1 MNKLMERA
9 ASPAMCVNDSHGKYA
24 HFFYDSIRTLS
35 LSSKSVKNSSTAV
48 HVHFLLL
55 YFSHYVRL
63 NSEFLL
69 VIMPLLMPYF
79 GTHKKSMVKVYL
91 STLDGLKC
99 SDGFISEA
107 LKGKR
112 TKTKY

>member
-1 MNKLMERA
+1 MNKLMELA
-9 ASPAMCVNDSHGKYA
+9 ASRAMCVNDSHGKYA
-24 HFFYDSIRTLS
+24 LFCYDSIRILS

-55 YFSHYVRL
+55 CFSHYVRL

-69 VIMPLLMPYF
+69 VIMSLLMPYF

-91 STLDGLKC
+91 STLDGIEMFRWVYK
-99 SDGFISEA
+99 
-107 LKGKR
+107 
-112 TKTKY
+112 

>member
-1 MNKLMERA
+1 MERA

-24 HFFYDSIRTLS
+24 LFCYDSIRILS
-35 LSSKSVKNSSTAV
+35 ISSKSVKNSSTAV
-48 HVHFLLL
+48 HVHFLLS
-55 YFSHYVRL
+55 YFSHCVRL

-79 GTHKKSMVKVYL
+79 DTHKKSMVKVYL

-99 SDGFISEA
+99 SDGFTSEQWSFER
-107 LKGKR
+107 KKNED
-112 TKTKY
+112 